1 MKHESMDGEKSRKMI
16 RPSAPATLR
25 GFCWWQNHYTRRGG
39 NRQSHHDAAILI
51 TREDLCSN
59 HAKKSLDGY
68 GRATDPN
75 RDSSC
80 DTLGLAQL
88 GRMCDPHSS
97 CAVIEDNG
105 LSAAFTIAHELAHV

>member
-1 MKHESMDGEKSRKMI
+1 MI
-16 RPSAPATLR
+16 RPSAPATLK
-25 GFCWWQNHYTRRGG
+25 GFCWWQENYVRKSGKYNYRD
-39 NRQSHHDAAILI
+39 RHDAAILI

-59 HAKKSLDGY
+59 HVKSHVDYY
-68 GRATDPN
+68 GKSSDP
-75 RDSSC
+75 RESSC

-105 LSAAFTIAHELAHV
+105 LSAAFTIAHELAHM